1 MELGNYPVYPPT
13 DPEFEKPPKKDKY
26 DVVIIGAG
34 GGGYHGSFELSK
46 GGLRVLMIDD
56 KGNLGGSCLYEGCI
70 PSKAVRMGIHLLRN
84 MRNMLTAVGNSD
96 IEKVRLT
103 WENLIDNKDWVQEL
117 RYNQH
122 IREVKEH
129 APLELVKG
137 IATIIGSNKVRVQGG
152 TWSKDVEAGR
162 LLVATGSIPIKL
174 PIPGSDLS
182 IGSMELFGF
191 RTKHRKIP
199 SSVVIIG
206 GGYIGVEVAFM
217 LSRMG
222 VKATIV
228 EMLPRILNGWSND
241 IVSEIEASL
250 EKSGVTVLTNS
261 KVASIR
267 NDGNEKVVEYD
278 TATGRKSVKGEEV
291 VMTVGRKPFVEG
303 LNSLGI
309 VEKGKVMVDS
319 TMRTTVPNIYAAGD
333 VIGQYMLFH
342 AAVKESTIA
351 AWNMLHGAPIYEV
364 NFNSIPVTVFSEPEA
379 AVVGLTEDAARA
391 RGVPYTVVKYPL
403 EDDAYAQILR
413 AREGWVKLIIERDS
427 QRIIGGEIVGEDASL
442 LINEVALAVATNA
455 RVKDVALLAHAH
467 PTIFESIDRAAIR
480 FKL

>member
-13 DPEFEKPPKKDKY
+13 DPEFEKPPKKDRY

-46 GGLRVLMIDD
+46 GGLRALMIDD

-70 PSKAVRMGIHLLRN
+70 PSKAVRMGIHLLN
-84 MRNMLTAVGNSD
+84 NLKNMLTAVGNND
-96 IEKVRLT
+96 INGVRLT
-103 WENLIDNKDWVQEL
+103 WENLLDNKDWVQEL
-117 RYNQH
+117 RYHQH

-137 IATIIGSNKVRVQGG
+137 IATILDNNTVKISGAG
-152 TWSKDVEAGR
+152 WSKEVEAAR

-191 RTKHRKIP
+191 KTGHRKLP
-199 SSVVIIG
+199 GSVVVIG

-217 LSRMG
+217 LSRLG
-222 VKATIV
+222 VKVTIV

-241 IVSEIEASL
+241 IVAEIERSL
-250 EKSGVTVLTNS
+250 ERSGVTVLTNS

-267 NDGNEKVVEYD
+267 EDGDEKLVEYD
-278 TATGRKSVKGEEV
+278 SPSGRKTVKGGEV
-291 VMTVGRKPFVEG
+291 IMAVGRKPYVEG
-303 LNSLGI
+303 LDRVGI
-309 VEKGKVMVDS
+309 VEKGRVGVES
-319 TMRTTVPNIYAAGD
+319 TMMTKLPNVYAAGD
-333 VIGQYMLFH
+333 VTGQYMLFH

-351 AWNMLHGAPIYEV
+351 AWNMLHGTPIYEV
-364 NFNSIPVTVFSEPEA
+364 NFNSIPVTIFSEPEA
-379 AVVGLTEDAARA
+379 AVVGLTEDAAKA
-391 RGVPYTVVKYPL
+391 RGVPHVTVKYPL

-413 AREGWVKLIIERDS
+413 AREGWLKLIIERDT
-427 QRIIGGEIVGEDASL
+427 QRVIGGEIVGEDASL

-455 RVKDVALLAHAH
+455 RVKDLSLLAHAH
-467 PTIFESIDRAAIR
+467 PTIFESVDRAAIR